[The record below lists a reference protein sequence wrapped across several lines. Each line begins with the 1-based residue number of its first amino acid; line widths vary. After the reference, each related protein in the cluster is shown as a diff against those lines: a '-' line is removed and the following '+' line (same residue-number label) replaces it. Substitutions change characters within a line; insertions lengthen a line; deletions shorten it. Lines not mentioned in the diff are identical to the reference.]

1 MFERESRLFEL
12 ASTVCSVDDGA
23 GDVGGGGGGDAGA
36 GDAGGGDMGGDTG
49 GDAGV
54 DAAAGDGVVDVQDPN
69 AGNGVEEPAADAG
82 QEQPPQNLTP
92 DVVEQMVQERLEQFA
107 QQVQQQQQPPPY
119 IQQILQQQA
128 EQQKMYAA
136 MMQQAQQAA
145 QRRALEESRPKPPAP
160 GATVEEI
167 LDYQRRETAWNQ
179 QQQFGRLEGSF
190 KQYTSQLESKL
201 QALQARLDQAT
212 QQASRAAYEA
222 QTGATLAQLA
232 KNPGMQWVQKP
243 DAAAVLRT
251 VHQVLAEA
259 NPNISLEQSAAMVSQ
274 AFGLGAPT
282 QGMKNA
288 ARRDQATEALKQ
300 QRAQVQK
307 RGGPMPAANAA
318 RTGTVP
324 KTRVEQ
330 VKAAVAA
337 GARLPRELL
346 EYYGIN

>member
-1 MFERESRLFEL
+1 
-12 ASTVCSVDDGA
+12 
-23 GDVGGGGGGDAGA
+23 
-36 GDAGGGDMGGDTG
+36 MGGDTG

-54 DAAAGDGVVDVQDPN
+54 DAAPADGVVDVQDPN
-69 AGNGVEEPAADAG
+69 AGNGVEEQAADGAEPAPET
-82 QEQPPQNLTP
+82 QLTP
-92 DVVEQMVQERLEQFA
+92 EVVEQMVQARLEQYA
-107 QQVQQQQQPPPY
+107 QQMQQQAQPPPY
-119 IQQILQQQA
+119 IQQILEQQAQQQ
-128 EQQKMYAA
+128 QMYAQ

-145 QRRALEESRPKPPAP
+145 QRRAIEESRPKPPPP
-160 GATVEEI
+160 GATVDEV

-179 QQQFGRLEGSF
+179 QQQFGRLESSF
-190 KQYTSQLESKL
+190 KQYT
-201 QALQARLDQAT
+201 QALEQKLTALNQRFEQAT
-212 QQASRAAYEA
+212 MQASRAAYEA

-232 KNPGMQWVQKP
+232 KAPGMQWVQKP
-243 DAAAVLRT
+243 GAAAVLRT

-259 NPNISLEQSAAMVSQ
+259 NPNITLEQSASMVSQ

-282 QGMKNA
+282 QAMKNA
-288 ARRDQATEALKQ
+288 ARRDTATEALKQ